1 MISRALSVEGMS
13 EKIEEMSEKS
23 KEIFQQ
29 LQGRV
34 FHTIKNIGGQ
44 NYMNRYRIGADG
56 KLTLEESLLGSF
68 LGGSEVKNIIRQ
80 AGNEVCRSYIDR

>member
-1 MISRALSVEGMS
+1 MFRSGSVASMS

-23 KEIFQQ
+23 RQIFQK
-29 LQGRV
+29 LQGKV

-44 NYMNRYRIGADG
+44 NYMNKYRIGKDG

-68 LGGSEVKNIIRQ
+68 LGGKEVQQILTK
-80 AGNEVCRSYIDR
+80 AGNEVILNK

>member
-1 MISRALSVEGMS
+1 MLPRALSVEGMS
-13 EKIEEMSEKS
+13 EKMEEMSEKS
-23 KEIFQQ
+23 REIFEQ

-44 NYMNRYRIGADG
+44 NYMNRYRIGANG

-68 LGGSEVKNIIRQ
+68 LGGNEVKNIIRK
-80 AGNEVCRSYIDR
+80 AGNEVC